1 VYGNAVRFSP
11 ESIFVI
17 GFKHRREHVG
27 VYYLADSKI
36 FFFNSDILYLVT
48 PRIALEPIIAN
59 VRDVYQ
65 SNLHYNSLDPFY
77 LAR

>member
-1 VYGNAVRFSP
+1 MQYGSALSLSLLSDLNIVVN
-11 ESIFVI
+11 I
-17 GFKHRREHVG
+17 G